1 MKGIGMAYGATTI
14 VNAMPSGLGA
24 SLGVNLRT
32 FAEVELNYNEEISV
46 EINGRKDGRINLA
59 VESFKIIM
67 EKLGLKYG
75 AFIRTWS
82 EIPIAKG
89 MKSSSAAS
97 NAIILATLDALEVEL
112 NDLEVVNLGVDASIR
127 AKATLT
133 GAFDDAIA
141 SYFGGIHLTDNYRR
155 KILKSIKIMEPLSV
169 IFLVPEG
176 ERYSG
181 DVKLENVNSVK
192 NVINMAFK
200 EAIEGRIWQAMIIN
214 GLIMAHVFGYDIR
227 PIIIAIENGA
237 ISAGLCGK
245 GPAICAICKEDSE
258 NQIIES
264 WKEFSTNIIKAKINH
279 KKAQKGVN
287 FENKN

>member
-97 NAIILATLDALEVEL
+97 NAIILATLDALGVEL

-181 DVKLENVNSVK
+181 
-192 NVINMAFK
+192 
-200 EAIEGRIWQAMIIN
+200 
-214 GLIMAHVFGYDIR
+214 
-227 PIIIAIENGA
+227 
-237 ISAGLCGK
+237 
-245 GPAICAICKEDSE
+245 
-258 NQIIES
+258 
-264 WKEFSTNIIKAKINH
+264 
-279 KKAQKGVN
+279 
-287 FENKN
+287 